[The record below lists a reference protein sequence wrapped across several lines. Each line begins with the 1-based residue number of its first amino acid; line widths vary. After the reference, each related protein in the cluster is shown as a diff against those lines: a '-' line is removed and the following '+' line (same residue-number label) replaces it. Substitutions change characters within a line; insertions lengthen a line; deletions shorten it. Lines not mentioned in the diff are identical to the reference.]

1 MYHIYVYMHKYKYV
15 CVCVCI
21 YIYIY
26 IHIYIYIY
34 VYSFIAVSCVQF
46 PCQVYDFDL
55 PFSSAEGL
63 QELLVLPQTMQ

>member
-15 CVCVCI
+15 YVCVCI
-21 YIYIY
+21 YIYI
-26 IHIYIYIY
+26 
-34 VYSFIAVSCVQF
+34 YSFIAVSCVQF